1 MYQPRQKPRLSPRG
15 QLATQPAEDLMTP
28 MELDQ
33 AASTLIVEQDADVA
47 WQRVMLLPWAQSQ
60 VSSYLKDLVT
70 DSTASSTSCASREQQ
85 RTALL

>member
-1 MYQPRQKPRLSPRG
+1 
-15 QLATQPAEDLMTP
+15 
-28 MELDQ
+28 MELDL
-33 AASTLIVEQDADVA
+33 AASTLIVEQDTDVP

-70 DSTASSTSCASREQQ
+70 GSTASSTSCASREQQ